1 MEKLFL
7 VASVNGNGES
17 YLLVLFNESLDGC
30 QKHFKAGTPEKMAK
44 HLGEEH
50 LESVQDRSIVSN
62 EIPCDSCAKK
72 KKCTQKG
79 HLELLTPA
87 VVEEIYREA
96 ENENRDGIGAY
107 LNEDE

>member
-50 LESVQDRSIVSN
+50 LESVQDRSIVSHGL
-62 EIPCDSCAKK
+62 PCANCAKK
-72 KKCTQKG
+72 KNCWQKG
-79 HLELLTPA
+79 HLELLLPK
-87 VVEEIYREA
+87 VVEQIYKEA
-96 ENENRDGIGAY
+96 ENEDRDSVSAY